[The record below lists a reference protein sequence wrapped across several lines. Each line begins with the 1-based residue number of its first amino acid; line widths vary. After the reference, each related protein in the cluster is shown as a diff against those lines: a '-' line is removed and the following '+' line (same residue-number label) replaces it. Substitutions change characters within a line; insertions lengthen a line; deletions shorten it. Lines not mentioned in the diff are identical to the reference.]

1 MMEEVG
7 APGIC
12 TPHPRARWLH
22 SVSPTSWTGGVR
34 VKSERGHRVSAL
46 SGFTSWLLHD
56 SLLYSQVLPGCGVNP
71 GLLLWC
77 FQRGDL
83 CCVRGKSHRDCVLTA
98 VVQELMASSNEE
110 LFL

>member
-12 TPHPRARWLH
+12 IPYLRARWLH
-22 SVSPTSWTGGVR
+22 SAFPMSWTGDVR
-34 VKSERGHRVSAL
+34 VKSERSHKVSAP
-46 SGFTSWLLHD
+46 SGFTSRLLHD
-56 SLLYSQVLPGCGVNP
+56 SLLCSQVLPGSGVNP

-77 FQRGDL
+77 FQRGEM

-98 VVQELMASSNEE
+98 VLQELVVSSM
-110 LFL
+110 

>member
-7 APGIC
+7 ASGIC

-22 SVSPTSWTGGVR
+22 SVSPTSWIGGVR

-46 SGFTSWLLHD
+46 SGFTSRLLHD